1 MSERRQCPQCER
13 VRHVVLIEREE
24 IVTIKGREVRF
35 NAQAYRCS
43 QCGEQFE
50 AAGQLD
56 RNLDAAREAYARM
69 YDSPTPAQLV
79 ALRSR
84 YGASQKAF
92 GLILGFGELTVNSYE
107 QGALPDSANRLL
119 LKLAENPAVF
129 KAMYDLN
136 SMRIGRLQRQ
146 RIESSVGFRSAQ
158 PWGGARQA
166 SAG

>member
-13 VRHVVLIEREE
+13 VRHVMLIEREE
-24 IVTIKGREVRF
+24 TVTIKSREVRF

-43 QCGEQFE
+43 HCGEQFE
-50 AAGQLD
+50 AAGQLG

-69 YDSPTPAQLV
+69 YESPTPAQLV

-92 GLILGFGELTVNSYE
+92 SLVLGFGELTMNSYE
-107 QGALPDSANRLL
+107 QGAQPDSANRLL
-119 LKLAENPAVF
+119 LKLAENPAIF

-136 SMRIGRLQRQ
+136 CSRIGRLQRQ
-146 RIESSVGFRSAQ
+146 RIESSGGFRSAQ
-158 PWGGARQA
+158 LWGGTRRA
-166 SAG
+166 SGG